1 MSPSCSP
8 VRMYV
13 PNPFKNDLFP
23 QVMSS
28 PRSLCCHGILPAFA
42 TTWLTRYLPQP
53 WTGSRTQRQQKELV
67 RLQYLRLSE
76 GRGPWTRSSQRRLV
90 DYADSLRRL
99 PRRALASEL
108 DLHGRDLDGKLRRRA
123 RRRNDFPRLM
133 REAGETISGFLDFLL
148 NYSWISEIFG
158 FFILDF

>member
-1 MSPSCSP
+1 
-8 VRMYV
+8 
-13 PNPFKNDLFP
+13 
-23 QVMSS
+23 MSS

-133 REAGETISGFLDFLL
+133 REARRMLLEMRQLAGEAGPAEPDNQPYIF
-148 NYSWISEIFG
+148 NYVRVRM
-158 FFILDF
+158 